1 MSKNDSTQI
10 VRQLKKEIEQVLTEL
25 RDKEYIRDE
34 NGISEKQIGI
44 NEYKLSYS
52 GKNDKSS
59 IVYDKHISGSFI
71 MEELLENRQY
81 SFLMFDKSIVQA
93 EFRIADGE
101 IIKERLV
108 FMKKHNRIWTKDEIN
123 YADSEDVDWFA
134 DEESIPTFL
143 RIDYDPSSHIECE
156 HPIAHLTLANNES
169 CRIPIQDAVTFSE
182 FIRFVLFHFYGIKL
196 EKSTYWLDKES
207 TITDLER
214 KMLHISWSK

>member
-108 FMKKHNRIWTKDEIN
+108 FMVFKD
-123 YADSEDVDWFA
+123 
-134 DEESIPTFL
+134 
-143 RIDYDPSSHIECE
+143 
-156 HPIAHLTLANNES
+156 
-169 CRIPIQDAVTFSE
+169 
-182 FIRFVLFHFYGIKL
+182 
-196 EKSTYWLDKES
+196 
-207 TITDLER
+207 
-214 KMLHISWSK
+214 

>member
-108 FMKKHNRIWTKDEIN
+108 FMKKHNRIRTKDEIN

-134 DEESIPTFL
+134 DEDGIPVFL
-143 RIDYDPSSHIECE
+143 RIDYDPEKHIECF
-156 HPIAHLTLANNES
+156 HSKTHLTISNSDS
-169 CRIPIQDAVTFSE
+169 CRIPIKDIVSFSE
-182 FIRFVLFHFYGIKL
+182 FMRFVLFHFYSYKL
-196 EKSTYWLDKES
+196 ELSASQKPSRE
-207 TITDLER
+207 TITDLEK
-214 KMLHISWSK
+214 KMIHLNWI